1 MTQTTSHIS
10 PTDDALS
17 DGDPRRGFA
26 TALALG
32 GTAIANVA
40 LSQLDG
46 PTPCTDF
53 TVRDLLGHL
62 VFVLRRVSAFG
73 RGEDAT
79 GVPATSGIG
88 DTQWL
93 ETWNQAADEV
103 LAAWS
108 DPDVLERTMALPFG
122 QLSGAA
128 AIAVYTG
135 EVTIHTWDL
144 ATATDQRPEWDDGT
158 VAAALVAYQR
168 VLPPT
173 RPPGVPFGP
182 AVAIDDDRPLIEVLA
197 AWSGRRP

>member
-1 MTQTTSHIS
+1 MTQTTSHTS
-10 PTDDALS
+10 PTEVALS

-40 LSQLDG
+40 PGQLDG

-62 VFVLRRVSAFG
+62 VFVLRRVSALG
-73 RGEDAT
+73 RGEDLSS
-79 GVPATSGIG
+79 VPVTSGIG
-88 DTQWL
+88 DTEWS
-93 ETWNQAADEV
+93 ETWNQAAREV

-108 DPDVLERTMALPFG
+108 DADVLERTMVLPFG

>member
-1 MTQTTSHIS
+1 MTQTAKRTSS
-10 PTDDALS
+10 TDVALNN
-17 DGDPRRGFA
+17 GDPRRGFA
-26 TALALG
+26 TAVALG
-32 GTAIANVA
+32 GTTIANVA
-40 LSQLDG
+40 PGQLDG

-53 TVRDLLGHL
+53 SVRDLLGHL
-62 VFVLRRVSAFG
+62 VFVLRRVSAIG
-73 RGEDAT
+73 RGEDIAS
-79 GVPATSGIG
+79 VPATTGIG
-88 DTQWL
+88 DTEWS
-93 ETWNQAADEV
+93 ETWNRAAREV

-108 DPDVLERTMALPFG
+108 EPEVLERTMILPFG

-135 EVTIHTWDL
+135 EITIHTWDL

-168 VLPPT
+168 VLPSS

-197 AWSGRRP
+197 AWSGRQP